1 MIGKKIAILDL
12 GSYKVKILVIS
23 LDEDNYIQIHA
34 KYSTFSSGIK
44 KGNVTDIEK
53 LSAIIRHSLAVI
65 EKEINFEVTEV
76 YVGINSINFNFLNF
90 GLTRDIGSYEIEE
103 KKDLQNLI
111 NLASGIFFQNYKDH
125 KIIHF
130 LNSGFYLD
138 KYNYVEN
145 PLGLRSKTL
154 DVNFS
159 FLNLEKN
166 ILLNFNKVFKNL
178 GLNVKKY
185 FYSPF
190 ASSILSSDQEAL
202 EKGFINI
209 DFGYDK
215 TSLTVFENSK
225 LIYTKIIPIGSSHIT
240 NDLIKSVDIDKNLSE
255 KIKYNF
261 NKILNGQVDSI
272 IKSEIFKRKISI
284 EIIVKIVEARI
295 DEIIDYILKN
305 IIYCKAVNKSA
316 RKIIITGGGS
326 DLNILRDKLSLKLD
340 TTVEY
345 AKQSFPIKDTEFNVF
360 SDFMV
365 CLGIAKLIL
374 FPNKDE
380 IKEFVQKKKGFFN
393 KFYSLFLNN

>member
-159 FLNLEKN
+159 FLNLEKIKLQIKN
-166 ILLNFNKVFKNL
+166 IIL
-178 GLNVKKY
+178 Y
-185 FYSPF
+185 YSR
-190 ASSILSSDQEAL
+190 
-202 EKGFINI
+202 K
-209 DFGYDK
+209 
-215 TSLTVFENSK
+215 
-225 LIYTKIIPIGSSHIT
+225 
-240 NDLIKSVDIDKNLSE
+240 
-255 KIKYNF
+255 
-261 NKILNGQVDSI
+261 KILN
-272 IKSEIFKRKISI
+272 
-284 EIIVKIVEARI
+284 
-295 DEIIDYILKN
+295 
-305 IIYCKAVNKSA
+305 
-316 RKIIITGGGS
+316 
-326 DLNILRDKLSLKLD
+326 LR
-340 TTVEY
+340 
-345 AKQSFPIKDTEFNVF
+345 
-360 SDFMV
+360 
-365 CLGIAKLIL
+365 
-374 FPNKDE
+374 
-380 IKEFVQKKKGFFN
+380 
-393 KFYSLFLNN
+393 

>member
-1 MIGKKIAILDL
+1 MIGEKVAILDL
-12 GSYKVKILVIS
+12 GSYKVKLIVIS
-23 LDEDNYIQIHA
+23 LDKDNYIQIHA

-44 KGNVTDIEK
+44 KGNVIDIEK
-53 LSAIIRHSLAVI
+53 LSSLIRFVI
-65 EKEINFEVTEV
+65 SSVEKEINYDIKEV
-76 YVGINSINFNFLNF
+76 YVGINSQNFSFLNF

-111 NLASGIFFQNYKDH
+111 DLASGIFFQNYTDQ

-138 KYNYVEN
+138 KKNYVEN

-159 FLNLEKN
+159 FLSLDKN
-166 ILLNFNKVFKNL
+166 IISNFDKVFNNV
-178 GLNVKKY
+178 GLNVKRY

-190 ASSILSSDQEAL
+190 ASSILSSDQETL
-202 EKGFINI
+202 EKGFVNI

-215 TSLTVFENSK
+215 TSITFFENSK
-225 LIYTKIIPIGSSHIT
+225 LLYTKLIPIGSFHIT
-240 NDLIKSVDIDKNLSE
+240 NDLVKSVDIDKTLADR
-255 KIKYNF
+255 IKYNF
-261 NKILNGQVDSI
+261 DDILEGKIDKNILFEIEKKKISTSI
-272 IKSEIFKRKISI
+272 IIKVI
-284 EIIVKIVEARI
+284 EARI
-295 DEIIDYILKN
+295 DEILDYVYRD
-305 IIYCKAVNKSA
+305 IIYCNALNKSA

-326 DLNILRDKLSLKLD
+326 DLKVLRKKLSKRLN
-340 TTVEY
+340 TNIEY

-365 CLGIAKLIL
+365 CLGIAKLIF

-380 IKEFVQKKKGFFN
+380 IKEFIEKKKGFFN
-393 KFYSLFLNN
+393 KFYSLFLNS